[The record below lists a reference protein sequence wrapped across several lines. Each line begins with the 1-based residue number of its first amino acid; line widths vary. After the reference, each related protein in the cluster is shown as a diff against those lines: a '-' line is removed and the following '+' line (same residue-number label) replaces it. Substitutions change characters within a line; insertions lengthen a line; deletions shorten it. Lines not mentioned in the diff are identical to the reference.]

1 MAKSE
6 RKEQYADYARRRT
19 GRPCPSSTAL
29 RGFQHLGVAHH
40 LFRASPKL
48 PDIVLPGPAA
58 RGEPRDNSIAR
69 LKIEEALH
77 PAGVEKVRRFANCK
91 RSDGLL
97 LVQITTYRPD
107 RMGVT
112 TWTLS
117 TWTLIVRRR
126 WKGTTV
132 KRKLDADAPRMPR
145 QASSMPIGMPI
156 VVISDRP
163 ERRCRAAT
171 LVFIG
176 GFVCASSLITKRPP
190 VQ

>member
-29 RGFQHLGVAHH
+29 RGLQHLGVAHH

-48 PDIVLPGPAA
+48 PAIVLPGPAA

-97 LVQITTYRPD
+97 PCPD
-107 RMGVT
+107 HDVPTGSHGRYDLDPVDM
-112 TWTLS
+112 
-117 TWTLIVRRR
+117 
-126 WKGTTV
+126 
-132 KRKLDADAPRMPR
+132 DADCPYALEWEHGKKK
-145 QASSMPIGMPI
+145 A
-156 VVISDRP
+156 
-163 ERRCRAAT
+163 RCGRA
-171 LVFIG
+171 
-176 GFVCASSLITKRPP
+176 
-190 VQ
+190 